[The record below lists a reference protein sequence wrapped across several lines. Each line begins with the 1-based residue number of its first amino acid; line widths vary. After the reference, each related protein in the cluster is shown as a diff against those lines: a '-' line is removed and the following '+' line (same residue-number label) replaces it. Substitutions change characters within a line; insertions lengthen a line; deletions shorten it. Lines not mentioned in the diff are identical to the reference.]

1 MFGEDGGLSMSSDF
15 DFDDSGDMSTAN
27 DEDTS
32 EDNCISVAHSDIV
45 RLIRGGHNMGRH
57 RRHKS
62 KDQVKNGGRKNRDK
76 TPPTHAYVNRSTTGP
91 GKQKAAGKKLQLK
104 FYRSCPSL
112 RSSDMKF
119 RLNSNCA
126 PSKGHQTAIWE
137 QIPNELEYCS
147 SVPCSVSFRAAQKE
161 SQPKTSK
168 RRTPKKGTA
177 KEKRHD
183 LRTIDNIGT
192 RAACPIHLVSMPHE
206 DYSHVESKM
215 YLMQNKV
222 APGEGG
228 YRKYKNMGKV
238 QRHRQLRRPLDHFFD
253 QVVEAASMKEKSEA
267 KSKKHRSSS
276 NKSKL
281 RAPRI

>member
-1 MFGEDGGLSMSSDF
+1 MAGAPRSRPAATRAMGFMCVQKKKKGPRLRTLQTTSH
-15 DFDDSGDMSTAN
+15 DSNSNRLDAFYGPLKEQDH

-126 PSKGHQTAIWE
+126 PSKGYQTAIWE

-147 SVPCSVSFRAAQKE
+147 SVPCSVSFRAA
-161 SQPKTSK
+161 
-168 RRTPKKGTA
+168 
-177 KEKRHD
+177 
-183 LRTIDNIGT
+183 
-192 RAACPIHLVSMPHE
+192 
-206 DYSHVESKM
+206 
-215 YLMQNKV
+215 
-222 APGEGG
+222 
-228 YRKYKNMGKV
+228 
-238 QRHRQLRRPLDHFFD
+238 
-253 QVVEAASMKEKSEA
+253 
-267 KSKKHRSSS
+267 
-276 NKSKL
+276 
-281 RAPRI
+281 